1 MPTISNLGNGTGRVY
16 VTLDNGTTIVS
27 SVANTGDNVVS
38 LVAGG
43 WGAGEVATQ
52 GGTNVRYFLNDD
64 GSAPA
69 NSVTG
74 ALEITDFIVGRGLNS
89 KAAEMDVVNI
99 NETGVSPSTPLR
111 RRSNIQFLNLRN
123 TFADGTNLDVSEMPS
138 DDVHV
143 DGDLVCFVGYEIQ
156 GSGTPNTVTFINA
169 ASGGNLALDGDM
181 VFTGGN
187 DYESMWLRY
196 RAIDSKWVEVM
207 RNPSTTSFT
216 VQQARTNGLGV
227 QGDDANVVTVTA
239 GGSLV
244 LDPNSDSKVVTLTTG
259 SNPLG
264 SNFTV
269 SASSAKAGDTY
280 IVRFAATYIRTGG
293 DVVLF
298 GQAVAGVLVPEASP
312 NFVQAASNPVN
323 ILCYYDGTNWHFSVT
338 VAITRYEI
346 DLGNVI
352 YKKYVKATY
361 DFDAVGGAIGT
372 FVLATNGIPANSLI
386 ALDEVVIITK
396 TALTSAGSAQ
406 VAFGLA
412 SDNDALDGFRAF
424 NNALYAT
431 PNATNKSITTLSS
444 KSFFAASGTN
454 ITFTVSTAALT
465 AGKVEIYVPYIL
477 TV

>member
-27 SVANTGDNVVS
+27 SIENRVDNVVS

-89 KAAEMDVVNI
+89 KAAEMDLFDFNDPVVA
-99 NETGVSPSTPLR
+99 R
-111 RRSNIQFLNLRN
+111 RANIQFLEVKNGGG
-123 TFADGTNLDVSEMPS
+123 TGTNDDASEIIS
-138 DDVHV
+138 IDVHV
-143 DGDLVCFVGYEIQ
+143 DGDLICLL
-156 GSGTPNTVTFINA
+156 SGFAPSVPNPNTITFLNA
-169 ASGGNLALDGDM
+169 ASGGNLVLDGDM
-181 VFTGGN
+181 VFTEGN
-187 DYESMWLRY
+187 KYESLWLRY
-196 RAIDSKWVEVM
+196 NADEAKWVEVM

-239 GGSLV
+239 GGSIV

-412 SDNDALDGFRAF
+412 SDNDALDGFRNF

>member
-38 LVAGG
+38 LVKGG
-43 WGAGEVATQ
+43 WNVGNVATE
-52 GGTNVRYFLNDD
+52 GGSTVRYFLNDD

-69 NSVTG
+69 NSVVG

-89 KAAEMDVVNI
+89 KAAEMDLVLLGPSGI
-99 NETGVSPSTPLR
+99 DPSSPIKR
-111 RRSNIQFLNLRN
+111 RANVQFLNLRN
-123 TFADGTNLDVSEMPS
+123 TATAGTNANISEIPS
-138 DDVHV
+138 ADVHV
-143 DGDLVCFVGYEIQ
+143 DGDLICFVGYLVN
-156 GSGTPNTVTFINA
+156 GGVTPNTVTFLNA
-169 ASGGNLALDGDM
+169 ASGGNLVLDGDM

-187 DYESMWLRY
+187 EYEALWLRY
-196 RAIDSKWVEVM
+196 RESDSKWVEVM

-227 QGDDANVVTVTA
+227 QGDDANIVSVTA
-239 GGSLV
+239 GGTLV

-264 SNFTV
+264 ANFTV
-269 SASSAKAGDTY
+269 SASSAKAGDSY
-280 IVRFAATYIRTGG
+280 IIRFAANYIRTGG

-298 GQAVAGVLVPEASP
+298 GQAVAGVLVPEVSP

-338 VAITRYEI
+338 VDITRYEI

-361 DFDAVGGAIGT
+361 DFASVGGNIGT
-372 FVLATNGIPANSLI
+372 FVLATNGIPANSI
-386 ALDEVVIITK
+386 VPLDEVVIITK

-431 PNATNKSITTLSS
+431 PNSTNKSVTTLSS

>member
-89 KAAEMDVVNI
+89 KAAEMDTVLVSGTGLSLEI
-99 NETGVSPSTPLR
+99 NR
-111 RRSNIQFLNLRN
+111 RANIQFLDLRGSSAPSAN
-123 TFADGTNLDVSEMPS
+123 DTVIAFDSSDVQA
-138 DDVHV
+138 
-143 DGDLVCFVGYEIQ
+143 DGDLICLVAY
-156 GSGTPNTVTFINA
+156 STDATTPDNTITLLNA
-169 ASGGNLALDGDM
+169 ASGGNLVLDGDM

-196 RAIDSKWVEVM
+196 NEDEDKWVEVM